1 MKTHKDL
8 DVWKESLELTKE
20 IYSLTRTFP
29 KYERFGLSSQMERAA
44 VSVTSNIAEGAA
56 RGSDKEFIGFL
67 NYSIGSISELET
79 QLLIANNQQYINDID
94 EILNSI
100 VSIRK
105 RLYGLIK
112 YLKNKSSGTKPC

>member
-8 DVWKESLELTKE
+8 DVWKDSLALTNE
-20 IYSLTRTFP
+20 IYSLTKSFP

-44 VSVTSNIAEGAA
+44 VSITSNIAEGAA
-56 RGSDKEFIGFL
+56 RRYDNEFIKFL

-79 QLLIANNQQYINDID
+79 QLFVAKNQKYIDDID
-94 EILNSI
+94 GILNSI
-100 VSIRK
+100 VAIRK

-112 YLKNKSSGTKPC
+112 YLKNKSEK